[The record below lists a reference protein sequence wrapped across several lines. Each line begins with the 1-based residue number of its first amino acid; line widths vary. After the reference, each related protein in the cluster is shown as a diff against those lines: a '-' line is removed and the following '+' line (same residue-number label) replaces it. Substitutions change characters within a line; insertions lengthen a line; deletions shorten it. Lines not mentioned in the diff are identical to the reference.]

1 MPAVK
6 NTEDVHQ
13 ESMSA
18 RTLVTVDV
26 QDDDI
31 MLDSNSRRPLW
42 ALELR
47 KQAGRPCTEE
57 LSVAERRAVVNGTGV
72 VGEDDSAG
80 IARVHNIFDADGD
93 AGADYL
99 LHGEGMDNL
108 GAVEGQLS
116 SLGGRDGGKQSGSR
130 DLAWVRSKDAIDLLP
145 DLELLGPGTNSDQS
159 STEIGVTT
167 ANGVEQSAGH
177 VAKVAGD
184 DGDFV
189 AACCYFLAQILGQV
203 LVEHVVQTALDRRI
217 ELDHIAQVDELRR
230 RAAIVQD
237 GSHVP
242 TAQLLAFADDLV
254 LGAVRHLLQVLGRLE
269 DLDQTLALGIHVGD
283 IGSQDLGVLQDVP
296 AGLDVVGADG
306 LDDVVVTAVV
316 GLFGSASGAEEAVGG
331 SFELRVGA
339 ACGADYSRAVR
350 LKASSVVLSVSVG

>member
-1 MPAVK
+1 MPAIQDA
-6 NTEDVHQ
+6 EDIHQ

-31 MLDSNSRRPLW
+31 VLDSNSRRSLW

-47 KQAGRPCTEE
+47 KQAGGPCTEE
-57 LSVAERRAVVNGTGV
+57 LSVAERRAVVDKTGV

-80 IARVHNIFDADGD
+80 IAWVHDIFDANGN

-116 SLGGRDGGKQSGSR
+116 GLGGRDGGKQSGGR
-130 DLAWVRSKDAIDLLP
+130 DLAWVGGEDAIDLLP
-145 DLELLGPGTNSDQS
+145 DLELLGPGTNSYQS
-159 STEIGVTT
+159 GTEIGVST

-189 AACCYFLAQILGQV
+189 AACCDFLAQILGQV
-203 LVEHVVQTALDRRI
+203 LVEHVVQAALDRRI

-242 TAQLLAFADDLV
+242 AAQLLAFADDLV

-269 DLDQTLALGIHVGD
+269 DLDQTFALGIHVVD
-283 IGSQDLGVLQDVP
+283 VSSQDVGVLQNVP

-306 LDDVVVTAVV
+306 LDNVVVTAVV

-350 LKASSVVLSVSVG
+350 LKASSIVVSVSVE